1 MEKII
6 DRITRDFGTY
16 TNSHKAVATYIL
28 ANYDESAFMT
38 LEQLSSS
45 AGVSTTTVIR
55 FARELGYDGY
65 SSMQDALRID
75 LRTKVSLP
83 ERLDYN
89 ISLPNDELLKQVLY
103 TEINNIEQTFK
114 SIDMKQVE
122 KAVQLI
128 SSSDDVYIVGLR
140 RSFSLA
146 SYTYSRLAQAR
157 EKVRLISS
165 IGINYPEEIVNA
177 SEYDVC
183 IAFLFPR
190 YSQTTLSILNYFKTK
205 GVGIILI
212 TSLNHIAIDK
222 YADIILP
229 CETSCISGK
238 TSYVAPLS
246 LINYMMALYIQEN
259 KATAREMLNKTEDV
273 LSSGVIL
280 GLGL

>member
-6 DRITRDFGTY
+6 DRITRDFETY

-83 ERLDYN
+83 ERLNYN
-89 ISLPNDELLKQVLY
+89 IDLPNNELLKQVLY

-114 SIDMKQVE
+114 NLDMSTVE
-122 KAVQLI
+122 KAVDLMSA
-128 SSSDDVYIVGLR
+128 SSEIYIVGLR
-140 RSFSLA
+140 RSYSLA
-146 SYTYSRLAQAR
+146 TYMYSRLAQAR
-157 EKVRLISS
+157 EKVRLVNT

-177 SEYDVC
+177 SESDIC

-190 YSQTTLSILNYFKTK
+190 YSQTTLTILDYLRTS
-205 GVGIILI
+205 GVKIILI
-212 TSLNHIAIDK
+212 TSLNHIAIEK
-222 YADIILP
+222 YADIIIP

-238 TSYVAPLS
+238 TSFVAPLS
-246 LINYMMALYIQEN
+246 LINYMMALYIREN
-259 KATAREMLNKTEDV
+259 RTSAREMLSKTEDV
-273 LSSGVIL
+273 LSKGIVL
-280 GLGL
+280 GLGI